1 MQHRNSKMNS
11 FDTSYKAKKTFDGKS
26 STSDTSLR
34 KPTLKNSACE
44 IKKQQHKC
52 LS

>member
-1 MQHRNSKMNS
+1 MNS

-26 STSDTSLR
+26 STSDTSLH

-44 IKKQQHKC
+44 IKKQKQQHKC